1 MGEGSGLIG
10 RVRMRFVI
18 LAGVAALL
26 GFAALIVSA
35 SDDGNAAF
43 PGLNG
48 KIAYSSGSAYV
59 TSIWSANADGSSPTQ
74 LTVGSSDY
82 APSYSA
88 NGSRI
93 AFGRENGVA
102 VMNADGSGLAQLTSG
117 SNSSSSDTKWQ
128 ANYDDPHS
136 AKVIPFVR
144 IQTYNETWQRMS
156 SPAFSPDGSQLA
168 VAESKGK
175 YTGTSICAV
184 EALNDTNCISG
195 YGSTEGSYFN
205 YEEEC
210 AGCTSHIITISS
222 TSGAVTGDVTPP
234 SSANEDY
241 GPTYAANGAL
251 AFSRWS
257 GSHSVIYV
265 VSSPGAAAVPVTS
278 GPYDFGP
285 NFSPDGSRI
294 VFEHGGREIG
304 VVGAGGGAVSL
315 LSILPLPPGATRSY
329 ASSPA
334 FSPDGSRIVFE
345 RSSYGSSGKVD
356 SGLYTIG
363 LDGSGLTKIVNEA
376 YGPDWQSVTPP
387 PPPPPPTPAS
397 GKASKGKVKLDKKH
411 QAVIGTIICGSSPCK
426 LKVLSALLKIRQP
439 KATGKKHGHGKTSTA
454 SKKAKKSGAKTYP
467 VKAVVPKTLAPG
479 KKAKVKVKVTGKPLA
494 ALSRAGK
501 GALTVKIRITE
512 GLGKKVVTLKS
523 TLKPPPT
530 AKKHKK
536 KKPKH

>member
-1 MGEGSGLIG
+1 MTSG
-10 RVRMRFVI
+10 VRKRFAI
-18 LAGVAALL
+18 LVSAAALL

-48 KIAYSSGSAYV
+48 KIAYSSGAAYV
-59 TSIWSANADGSSPTQ
+59 TSIWAANADGSSPTQ

-82 APSYSA
+82 DPSYSA
-88 NGSRI
+88 DGSRI

-102 VMNADGSGLAQLTSG
+102 VMNADGSGLTQLTSG
-117 SNSSSSDTKWQ
+117 SSTNSSSTKWQ
-128 ANYDDPHS
+128 ENYDDPRS

-144 IQTYNETWQRMS
+144 IQSYEESWQRTS

-175 YTGTSICAV
+175 YTGKSICAV
-184 EALNDTNCISG
+184 EALNDTECISG

-210 AGCTSHIITISS
+210 SGCASHIITISS

-234 SSANEDY
+234 SSTNEDY
-241 GPTYAANGAL
+241 APTYAVNGAL

-257 GSHSVIYV
+257 GSHSMIYV
-265 VSSPGAAAVPVTS
+265 VSSPGAAAVAVTS

-294 VFEHGGREIG
+294 AFEHDGREIG
-304 VVGAGGGAVSL
+304 VVGVGGGPVSL
-315 LSILPLPPGATRSY
+315 LPTLPLPAGATKSY

-345 RSSYGSSGKVD
+345 RTSYGSSGKID
-356 SGLYTIG
+356 SGLYTMG

-376 YGPDWQSVTPP
+376 YGPEWQPVT
-387 PPPPPPTPAS
+387 PPPPPTPAS
-397 GKASKGKVKLDKKH
+397 GKAKKGNIKLNKKH
-411 QAVIGTIICGSSPCK
+411 EAVIGTIVCGSSPCK
-426 LKVLSALLKIRQP
+426 LKVLSALLKIKPP
-439 KATGKKHGHGKTSTA
+439 KAARKKHGHGKAATS
-454 SKKAKKSGAKTYP
+454 SKKAKKSGAKAYP

-479 KKAKVKVKVTGKPLA
+479 KKTKVNVKVTGMALG
-494 ALSRAGK
+494 ALSRAGI
-501 GALTVKIRITE
+501 GALTVKIRVTE
-512 GLGKKVVTLKS
+512 GLGKKVEVFKS
-523 TLKPPPT
+523 KLTPPPA
-530 AKKHKK
+530 AKKHHKK
-536 KKPKH
+536 KSKH